1 MNENTTQ
8 KLVWLIDDDETTLI
22 LAEDVLTA
30 HGFSVRTFPNAPGA
44 LEAIGAG
51 WPDIIVTDL
60 LMPGMDGFEFC
71 AHLRAIPGGQLVPIL
86 VTTSLEDTP
95 SIERAYKE
103 GATGFATKPLNW
115 ASEVHH
121 LRFMMLATDTARALQ
136 RQTQALEEQI
146 AAKEKAHAALS
157 EMHEQLVE
165 ASRKAGMAEVA
176 AGVLHNIG
184 NVLNSINVSAT
195 LLRDNLRT
203 SKVIHLAKVS
213 GLMQEHN
220 ADLAG
225 FLTTDP
231 KGKLV
236 PPFII
241 QLADLLQQEHTAL
254 QKEYDLLTTN
264 IEHIKAVVTV
274 QQGYARMSGRKENV
288 SLSRLADDTLQIN
301 LAGLT
306 RHGIKIVRHYGQAP
320 AVLTDKH
327 SVLQILVNLV
337 RNAQLAL
344 AESPRPDK
352 VLVVGIGLGDDRHVQ
367 VSVTDNGV
375 GIPPENLAKIFT
387 YGFTTRKDGHGF
399 GLHSGLKAATD
410 LGGRL
415 HAHSDGPGQGAK
427 FTLELPLSVEDH
439 KNRHSQ
445 LV

>member
-22 LAEDVLTA
+22 LAEDVLTGA
-30 HGFSVRTFPNAPGA
+30 GFSVRTFPNAPGA
-44 LEAIGAG
+44 LGAIRDG
-51 WPDIIVTDL
+51 WPDVIVTDV
-60 LMPGMDGFEFC
+60 LMPGMDGFELC
-71 AHLRAIPGGQLVPIL
+71 ARLRAIPGGQLVPIM
-86 VTTSLEDTP
+86 VTTSLEDTL

-115 ASEVHH
+115 TSEVHH
-121 LRFMMLATDTARALQ
+121 LRFMMLASDTAKALR
-136 RQTQALEEQI
+136 RQTEALEVQI
-146 AAKEKAHAALS
+146 AAKEKARAELS
-157 EMHEQLVE
+157 EVHEQLVA

-195 LLRDNLRT
+195 LLRDNLRN
-203 SKVIHLAKVS
+203 SKAIHLAKVS
-213 GLMQEHN
+213 RLMQEHN
-220 ADLAG
+220 ADLAA

-241 QLADLLQQEHTAL
+241 QLADLLQKEHAAL
-254 QKEYDLLTTN
+254 QKEYDLLATN

-274 QQGYARMSGRKENV
+274 QQSYACMSGRKENV

-306 RHGIKIVRHYGQAP
+306 RHGIKIVRHYAQTP

-337 RNAQLAL
+337 RNAQLSL
-344 AESPRPDK
+344 VESARPDK

-375 GIPPENLAKIFT
+375 GIPRENLAKIFT
-387 YGFTTRKDGHGF
+387 YGFTTRKGGHGF
-399 GLHSGLKAATD
+399 GLHSGLKAAMD

-415 HAHSDGPGQGAK
+415 RAHSDGPGQGAK
-427 FTLELPLSVEDH
+427 FTLELPLPVHE
-439 KNRHSQ
+439 NRTAR
-445 LV
+445 LN